1 MKQGFE
7 MATTHLLLQA
17 LCIKCM
23 QGVNG
28 GHPGIPDLLPTIF
41 ISELIM
47 EFDKMRFHCHTI

>member
-1 MKQGFE
+1 